1 MRGKSYVVVIG
12 NDGCSYSLE
21 QPGNLPGRFWEQ
33 LCLQAPP
40 TGHCDVQPSPEEAC
54 AMPYGCDLP
63 CCQAAGNHSGLA
75 VTLRTS
81 LSVSFVVALNCMI
94 QCMAPYGAVRYGK
107 PLRL

>member
-40 TGHCDVQPSPEEAC
+40 PSGHCDVQPSPEVAC
-54 AMPYGCDLP
+54 AMPY
-63 CCQAAGNHSGLA
+63 AAISLA
-75 VTLRTS
+75 AKQLV
-81 LSVSFVVALNCMI
+81 I
-94 QCMAPYGAVRYGK
+94 IPGWQ
-107 PLRL
+107 